1 MLFTIEGN
9 MQLELEQNEVE
20 AIINVLSDLPTRSNA
35 WPLQQKIIYQYEQQK
50 PKEGPQGSDELP
62 VAAGANGPAGPA

>member
-1 MLFTIEGN
+1 MLFRS

-50 PKEGPQGSDELP
+50 LKEGPQGSDELP
-62 VAAGANGPAGPA
+62 ADAAGANGPAGPA